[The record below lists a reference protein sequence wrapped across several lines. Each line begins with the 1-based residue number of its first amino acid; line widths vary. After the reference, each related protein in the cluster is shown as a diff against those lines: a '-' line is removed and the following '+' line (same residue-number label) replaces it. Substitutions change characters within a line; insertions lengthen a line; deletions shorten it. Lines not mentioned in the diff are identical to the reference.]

1 MTKASNDSK
10 PIHLESTE
18 FISKIRDELIKGNG
32 FVPLLG
38 AGVSVGSG
46 VPVISE
52 VRAYLAKCLKLALGV
67 GLPEQDLRKRRWYP
81 RTDAWPPLRNIRL
94 QDAHHA
100 FDELAAEIHKKRES
114 IFSTE
119 NESEVFEEAIGA
131 LADWRSLLLFLS
143 RLELFPESS
152 SSATDDDKTNI
163 LRLGPPNYD
172 VVDSLFRHISS
183 GKRPCLVHSMIAQLA
198 SPMRYEVVLTTNLD
212 ELTEEAFREAGEP
225 LDPVEVHL
233 SAGIPTAVSKHDR
246 ILIKLHGGRYGVRA
260 DYSLDDAPTLKEK
273 ENFRSYFWRN
283 THTSYVDYRP
293 ESQNVFGNK
302 IATINHAFVLGT
314 SGNDRRVIELL
325 KHTVKQNNGSE
336 DVSKNKRPRIFW
348 VCHTER
354 DRSEVHNSFQDS
366 DAEVYTVTHTFLG
379 AFLLQLYQS
388 VTCSLPPKSAPF
400 PSSAS
405 FSFPPADLT
414 PHEIRSLDNLINA
427 GIDQSGKN
435 ISKHADSLFHDEKRV
450 HTEKVKECRLLRIS
464 ATPEK
469 HGVVSKGIHHFY
481 RAMIKQRQCV
491 WMSMEHIGSTDELF
505 EILTDAVAK
514 TAGLSDWMPI
524 VLYDQSEK
532 AVREIRRLTQG
543 RKEWVIFI
551 DARDGAGSSKC
562 DMDTTKSWKSSSD
575 QNPNGW
581 LDQLRENNSQ
591 EENSLNSSEDRSSNT
606 KDFADLLARVSG
618 PECQNVNIVLL
629 YHAYLPNTDSKI
641 DKNQSPLHQY
651 LDNKNLGHFI
661 KVEDSF
667 AFQTTNFAGTLRKN
681 TSTYIIKPT
690 SFQHTFSQ
698 KEAARKAFTWADT
711 TEKATFLLALCLA
724 DRFRYPN
731 LLLSDAFFPPE
742 IKFSSQNIT
751 NGLRDRYDN
760 VFGKFDSSQKMKDQK
775 TKDNKINGWINELA
789 DAKHCAIRR
798 MPGNFTWMHA
808 PTRNYLR
815 KEFQNNRLENNLS
828 GIWEVRNSK
837 DSTQQHTFACYRAQ
851 YLIAHWYDKLFRSSG
866 DPLAGLEGVS
876 HYLKAAYESLQILLE
891 NEQKNIRK
899 KSIVDRKYRID
910 WESPEILDVPIVPC
924 EQLITTLTSARLL
937 LQEVEPAA
945 SVSGYPK
952 ATCRR
957 LVYIRHELL
966 SELYKMIPQKK
977 KMYDTY
983 STNDRKALLN
993 AKSLIQQLVLRT
1005 LYINRGI
1012 AREVSEHNRAF
1023 FRHRQIREYL
1033 LTHKFEINR
1042 RMPENRI
1049 DFVELKEEEQNN
1061 PSAKFFEQSIW
1072 KKWIKKSPIDI
1083 GDLHLLNELASWH
1096 RHGGILFLATRGYP
1110 AAINQLSR
1118 AFRISCSVIQDDE
1131 NRELPQSESNRS
1143 TKIVRWYQSGK
1154 VLEEDELVQV
1164 KEMANSL
1171 LFRPKD
1177 HHENF
1182 VNPYR
1187 GDFNNKNANN
1197 VRKLMKVIGKGIS
1210 PQKIEVQIQK
1220 PLSEW
1225 QLVAVSDLAKC
1236 MCRQVQ
1242 WLIVL
1247 IESGRFACG
1256 QSIAEKETEWCQK
1269 ALEIYHR
1276 FGRIVLR
1283 LNPTDTLESVHSRQM
1298 METQMSTIFG
1308 IQEDWHKAHECLDK
1322 ARGLLSS
1329 HKTSDSLLNTGII
1342 ELHRAQ
1348 LYLLHAR
1355 SIGNGI
1361 VPETRRHLLRMLHRI
1376 SQGNRSKGLDGLK
1389 KSEQE
1394 IIEYLKDAKKHW
1406 IAKQKSTYKSKKSI
1420 ENNFKSLSK
1429 DLSSGRR
1436 LLEDAEASLKKAES
1450 ALVQK
1455 RKNVWWSTWLFE
1467 LQAKVIEYRLLFS
1480 IHERVCNI
1488 AWEKPEIIKEQ
1499 ITSTRA
1505 GHVPIS
1511 DFGSNSCP
1519 RGEPTVLDEA
1529 LENTLRMVRLDLIR
1543 LSRVIESYA
1552 FCHWALSVL
1561 IQLSPDLEWLPTRQE
1576 MMRKALGADRQRSAI
1591 EILQSK
1597 IGRRLN
1603 MPPALDPFAHAYAE
1617 NTLQLARDVTDFTPI
1632 RGGS

>member
-1 MTKASNDSK
+1 MTEASNNSK
-10 PIHLESTE
+10 SDHLESTA
-18 FISKIRDELIKGNG
+18 FVRKIRNELAKGNG

-67 GLPEQDLRKRRWYP
+67 GLPEQDRRKRRWYP

-100 FDELAAEIHKKRES
+100 FDEIAAEIHKKRES
-114 IFSTE
+114 TFSTE
-119 NESEVFEEAIGA
+119 NESDVFEEAIGA

-143 RLELFPESS
+143 RLELFPETYSS
-152 SSATDDDKTNI
+152 STQNKKTNI

-172 VVDSLFRHISS
+172 VVDSLFRHISF

-198 SPMRYEVVLTTNLD
+198 SPMRFEVVLTTNLD

-233 SAGIPTAVSKHDR
+233 SAGIPTAVSNHDR

-283 THTSYVDYRP
+283 TQSSHIDY
-293 ESQNVFGNK
+293 ESDSQNFFGNLTS
-302 IATINHAFVLGT
+302 TINHAFVLGT

-325 KHTVKQNNGSE
+325 KHTVKRKDDSE
-336 DVSKNKRPRIFW
+336 SQSDEDTKNSRLIIFW

-354 DRSEVHNSFQDS
+354 DRREVHNSFQDT
-366 DAEVYTVTHTFLG
+366 DAEVYTMTHAFLG
-379 AFLLQLYQS
+379 AFLLQLFQS

-414 PHEIRSLDNLINA
+414 PDNIHSLDNLINA
-427 GIDQSGKN
+427 AIDQSGKN
-435 ISKHADSLFHDEKRV
+435 ISNHADSLFHDEKRV
-450 HTEKVKECRLLRIS
+450 HTEKVKECRLLRITAS
-464 ATPEK
+464 HEN

-481 RAMIKQRQCV
+481 RAMAKHRQCV

-543 RKEWVIFI
+543 RKEWVIFL

-562 DMDTTKSWKSSSD
+562 DMEATSNWNRGLD
-575 QNPNGW
+575 QTPNGW
-581 LDQLRENNSQ
+581 LDQLQENDKNV
-591 EENSLNSSEDRSSNT
+591 SEDRSSNT

-629 YHAYLPNTDSKI
+629 YHAYLP
-641 DKNQSPLHQY
+641 DKNSKKKRKASPLHRY
-651 LDNKNLGHFI
+651 LNAKKLGHFL
-661 KVEDSF
+661 KVKDSF
-667 AFQTTNFAGTLRKN
+667 AFQTTNLAGTLKKN
-681 TSTYIIKPT
+681 QSANKSSTQIIKPT

-698 KEAARKAFTWADT
+698 KEAAKKAFAWANT
-711 TEKATFLLALCLA
+711 SEKAIFLLALCLA
-724 DRFRYPN
+724 DRFRYPD
-731 LLLSDAFFPPE
+731 LLLSDAFFPPDT
-742 IKFSSQNIT
+742 KFSFRDT
-751 NGLRDRYDN
+751 PNGMRERYSK
-760 VFGKFDSSQKMKDQK
+760 VFGKFDPSQITQK
-775 TKDNKINGWINELA
+775 EKSIGWVNELA
-789 DAKHCAIRR
+789 DARHCAVRR

-815 KEFQNNRLENNLS
+815 KHFQKSFSEKNIE
-828 GIWEVRNSK
+828 GIWKDCNSI
-837 DSTQQHTFACYRAQ
+837 DSSHQHAFACYRAQ
-851 YLIAHWYDKLFRSSG
+851 YLIARWYDKLFRSSG
-866 DPLAGLEGVS
+866 DPLAGLEGVA
-876 HYLKAAYESLQILLE
+876 HYLKAAYESIQLLLE
-891 NEQKNIRK
+891 KPLKRERGY
-899 KSIVDRKYRID
+899 SIKRKYL
-910 WESPEILDVPIVPC
+910 EIFDVPMIPHK
-924 EQLITTLTSARLL
+924 QLIISLTSARLL
-937 LQEVEPAA
+937 LQEVEPAS

-957 LVYIRHELL
+957 LVYIRDKLL
-966 SELYKMIPQKK
+966 TGLYEMIPDKK
-977 KMYDTY
+977 KKIQKY
-983 STNDRKALLN
+983 SPKNQKALEN
-993 AKSLIQQLVLRT
+993 ASSLIDQMVIRT

-1033 LTHKFEINR
+1033 LTKDIKQNLI
-1042 RMPENRI
+1042 MPEDLD
-1049 DFVELKEEEQNN
+1049 DFKDLAAKYKNDRSTSRSEQATLNKWCQKENI
-1061 PSAKFFEQSIW
+1061 SLG
-1072 KKWIKKSPIDI
+1072 DI
-1083 GDLHLLNELASWH
+1083 HYLNELASWH
-1096 RHGGILFLATRGYP
+1096 RHGGILCLATRGYP
-1110 AAINQLSR
+1110 AAINQISR
-1118 AFRISCSVIQDDE
+1118 AFQISSSVIQDDTI
-1131 NRELPQSESNRS
+1131 RDLPDFPKNSSND
-1143 TKIVRWYQSGK
+1143 IVRWCQSGK
-1154 VLEEDELVQV
+1154 VLKENELTEVQ
-1164 KEMANSL
+1164 KHSNSL
-1171 LFRPKD
+1171 RFISSAQQ
-1177 HHENF
+1177 NNAA
-1182 VNPYR
+1182 NPYR
-1187 GDFNNKNANN
+1187 GDFKNKKAKN
-1197 VRKLMKVIGKGIS
+1197 VRKLMRSITKGIS
-1210 PQKIEVQIQK
+1210 PQTIEKHIPKQ
-1220 PLSEW
+1220 LSEW

-1236 MCRQVQ
+1236 MCRQIQ
-1242 WLIVL
+1242 WLIVI
-1247 IESGRFACG
+1247 IESARFACG
-1256 QSIAEKETEWCQK
+1256 QSIAKKETKWCQK
-1269 ALEIYHR
+1269 ALEIYHI

-1283 LNPTDTLESVHSRQM
+1283 LNPTNTLESVHSRQM
-1298 METQMSTIFG
+1298 METQMSTIYG
-1308 IQEDWHKAHECLDK
+1308 IQEDWHKAHGCLDK
-1322 ARGLLSS
+1322 AHGLLSS
-1329 HKTSDSLLNTGII
+1329 HNTSDSLLNTGII

-1355 SIGNGI
+1355 SIGKGI
-1361 VPETRRHLLRMLHRI
+1361 IPETRRHLLRMLHRI

-1394 IIEYLKDAKKHW
+1394 IIEYLKDAKEHW
-1406 IAKQKSTYKSKKSI
+1406 IEKEENIYKSKESI
-1420 ENNFKSLSK
+1420 KNNFKFLSK

-1480 IHERVCNI
+1480 IHERMIKI
-1488 AWEKPEIIKEQ
+1488 AWEEPETIKAQ

-1505 GHVPIS
+1505 GHVPIP

-1529 LENTLRMVRLDLIR
+1529 LENTLRMVRLDLVR

-1597 IGRRLN
+1597 IGRRLK
-1603 MPPALDPFAHAYAE
+1603 MPPALDPFAQAYAE

-1632 RGGS
+1632 RGGN